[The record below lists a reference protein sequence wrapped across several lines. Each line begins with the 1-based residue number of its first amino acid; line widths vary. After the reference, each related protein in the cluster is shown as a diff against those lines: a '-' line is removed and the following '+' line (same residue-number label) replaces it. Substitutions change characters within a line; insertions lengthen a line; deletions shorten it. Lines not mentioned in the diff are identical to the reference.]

1 MFKLTAMSAKS
12 IIAFL
17 KISATVLF
25 YFMVFITVVFLFV
38 SLLNLS
44 GKNIVLPSKAYS
56 FEVMAFGIK
65 NPDPGFTYS
74 SDSVVGYQQ
83 VYNRYTLL
91 VKPGSLAGY
100 FSLITTFIF
109 MSLGIAIL
117 WNFKKIFS
125 ELNLNNPFM
134 ETVFRRLKILAFL
147 FVLSDGLELFN
158 YFALNRLIGLS
169 LKSPDFE
176 LITTTGNGIITGL
189 IIWIFAV
196 IYQRGIA
203 LQEDNALTV

>member
-1 MFKLTAMSAKS
+1 MSPKS

-17 KISATVLF
+17 RISVTVLL
-25 YFMVFITVVFLFV
+25 YLMVFFTVIFLAV

-44 GKNIVLPSKAYS
+44 GNNFVMPGKAYS
-56 FEVMAFGIK
+56 FDVMAFGIK

-83 VYNRYTLL
+83 IHNRYTLL
-91 VKPGSLAGY
+91 IRPGSLAGY
-100 FSLITTFIF
+100 YSLLSRLLL
-109 MSLGIAIL
+109 MSLAVAIL
-117 WNFKKIFS
+117 LNFKKIFS

-134 ETVFRRLKILAFL
+134 ETVFRRLKIVAFL
-147 FVLSDGLELFN
+147 FVISDVLELIN
-158 YFALNRLIGLS
+158 YFVLNSLITQS
-169 LKSPDFE
+169 IKTPDFE

-203 LQEDNALTV
+203 LQEENALTV